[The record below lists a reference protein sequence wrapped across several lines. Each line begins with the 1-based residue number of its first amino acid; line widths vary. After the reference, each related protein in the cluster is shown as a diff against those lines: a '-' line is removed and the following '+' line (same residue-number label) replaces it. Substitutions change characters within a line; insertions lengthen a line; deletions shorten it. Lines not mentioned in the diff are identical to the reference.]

1 MFCWCVTTVPKL
13 SFRARYYY
21 YTDVLNVV
29 KAETF
34 SAALHQPTQRLVA
47 VPQSVANSLT
57 NEIWGNA
64 QAGTVSG
71 NPNAIRDASKLEEY
85 SRHQSLAE
93 RRAIAAAR
101 TARVSGHDLVMM
113 R

>member
-1 MFCWCVTTVPKL
+1 MFCCCVTTVPKL

-21 YTDVLNVV
+21 YADVLNVV

-47 VPQSVANSLT
+47 VPQSVANSLA

-71 NPNAIRDASKLEEY
+71 NPNAIRDASELEEY
-85 SRHQSLAE
+85 PRHQSLAE